1 MKYLQLKMNSHLAI
15 PVKLMFKKPLP
26 SVSPTTN
33 IFDTE
38 EYKVECQMLNADGYK
53 TAPNKEG
60 KSFDILVGDTFE
72 FTMSATLYK
81 RCLEYY
87 KNEKQVYQIEM
98 MKNETGKV
106 QYIINTDED
115 ISGETVIPASN
126 EPTAHLTFGDDDSK
140 WDEINRKKR
149 EEIAHGQ
156 AYNIATMTV
165 NGAYPALFF
174 EDKDL
179 WLKRV
184 GEVVQTIKPKLVE
197 PLSFTKTSG
206 SLTITS
212 DGFATT
218 KNEKEDDLPF

>member
-1 MKYLQLKMNSHLAI
+1 MKYLQLKMNTHLAI
-15 PVKLMFKKPLP
+15 PVKLMFKKALP
-26 SVSPTTN
+26 SVNPTTN
-33 IFDTE
+33 IFDNQ
-38 EYKVECQMLNADGYK
+38 EYKVECQMLSADGYK

-60 KSFDILVGDTFE
+60 TSFDILVGDTFE
-72 FTMSATLYK
+72 FTMSVTLFK

-87 KNEKQVYQIEM
+87 KNEKQVYEIEM

-126 EPTAHLTFGDDDSK
+126 EATWTFGDDDSK

-156 AYNIATMTV
+156 AYNIATSTV
-165 NGAYPALFF
+165 NISNPTLSST
-174 EDKDL
+174 DL
-179 WLKRV
+179 EEWLRK
-184 GEVVQTIKPKLVE
+184 VVKIVETIKPKLVE
-197 PLSFTKTSG
+197 PLPFTKTSG

-212 DGFATT
+212 DNLVV
-218 KNEKEDDLPF
+218 KNEEKEDDLPF